1 MNVYVVELDPREI
14 KLLDLNARYMR
25 HEEFK
30 QLVENIRRDGQ
41 LTSTP
46 FICKDSDGKYLCL
59 SGNHRTKA
67 AIEAGIDKITC
78 LATDDNLTDD
88 QKIAIQLSQNAIIG
102 QDDPAT
108 LKLLYESIMD
118 VEMKKYCG
126 LDDKTLEL
134 LEKIS
139 SVSISEANLEF
150 KTLHIVFL
158 PDELESAQKIIGK
171 VKEAVK
177 TADASW
183 LAKKSQYDIWLDSQE
198 NISSSY
204 GIKNAA
210 VAMDIMMKLV
220 TRNLVQLQEGYEDAE
235 GFERYVPISSVI
247 GRRQIPVGSAKK
259 VAKAVQKIQG
269 SENLKETELWRALE
283 ILAERYLEYGK

>member
-46 FICKDSDGKYLCL
+46 FVCKESDGRYLCL

-67 AIEAGIDKITC
+67 AIEAGLDKIVC

-88 QKIAIQLSQNAIIG
+88 QKTAIQLSQNAIAG

-118 VEMKKYCG
+118 VEMKKYSG

-134 LEKIS
+134 LDKINS
-139 SVSISEANLEF
+139 TSIAEANLEF
-150 KTLHIVFL
+150 KTLNIVFL
-158 PDELESAQKIIGK
+158 PDELDFAQKVIDK
-171 VKEAVK
+171 VKDAVK

-183 LAKKSQYDIWLDSQE
+183 LVKKSQYDDWLDSQE
-198 NISSSY
+198 IIASSY
-204 GIKNAA
+204 GVKNNA
-210 VAMDIMMKLV
+210 VTMGIILKLV
-220 TRNLVQLQEGYEDAE
+220 NRNLIQLQEGYEDVD
-235 GFERYVPISSVI
+235 GKERYVPIGTVV
-247 GRRQIPVGSAKK
+247 GRRQIPVGCAKK
-259 VAKAVQKIQG
+259 IIKAVQKIQG
-269 SENLKETELWRALE
+269 MENLKNAELWRALE
-283 ILAERYLEYGK
+283 ILAERYLEDEK

>member
-1 MNVYVVELDPREI
+1 MNIYTIEIDPREI
-14 KLLDLNARYMR
+14 KLLEMNARYMR

-46 FICKDSDGKYLCL
+46 FVCKEQDGKYLCL

-67 AIEAGIDKITC
+67 AIEAGLDKITC
-78 LATDDNLTDD
+78 LATDDKLTID
-88 QKIAIQLSQNAIIG
+88 QKTAIQLSQNAIVG

-134 LEKIS
+134 LQKIS
-139 SVSISEANLEF
+139 STSIAEANLEF
-150 KTLHIVFL
+150 KILHIVFL
-158 PDELESAQKIIGK
+158 PDELEFAQNVVDKIK
-171 VKEAVK
+171 AEAK

-183 LAKKSQYDIWLDSQE
+183 LAKTSQYDGWVDTQE
-198 NISSSY
+198 TVMSSY
-204 GIKNAA
+204 GVKNVA
-210 VAMDIMMKLV
+210 VAVDLLLKLV
-220 TRNLVQLQEGYEDAE
+220 NKNITQLQEAYENCNKL
-235 GFERYVPISSVI
+235 ERYVPIHTII
-247 GRRQIPVGSAKK
+247 GRRQIPVGCAKTFS
-259 VAKAVQKIQG
+259 KAVKKIQG
-269 SENLKETELWRALE
+269 KEKLKDIELWRALE
-283 ILAERYLEYGK
+283 ILSERYLEDEK